1 MRLWPM
7 TAELYAKDGWAF
19 GQIAAR
25 QIRSAPS
32 PACGGGLGRGWH
44 ARMSLVA
51 CPLPAPPPAG
61 CGLARFRQILEVTK
75 PRQAGVWLEE
85 GTHRVLGNSDH
96 AGPTRS
102 IIAAS
107 SGGGAGSGERLG
119 DLAGQA
125 KMHGRE
131 RALEDAHARGA
142 IEIGLRAAAGKMQH
156 AVERTLRQRRRNVR

>member
-107 SGGGAGSGERLG
+107 SGCGARR
-119 DLAGQA
+119 
-125 KMHGRE
+125 M
-131 RALEDAHARGA
+131 
-142 IEIGLRAAAGKMQH
+142 AAAPAAASGW
-156 AVERTLRQRRRNVR
+156 ETWRDRQKCTGASARSRMPTRVAQSR